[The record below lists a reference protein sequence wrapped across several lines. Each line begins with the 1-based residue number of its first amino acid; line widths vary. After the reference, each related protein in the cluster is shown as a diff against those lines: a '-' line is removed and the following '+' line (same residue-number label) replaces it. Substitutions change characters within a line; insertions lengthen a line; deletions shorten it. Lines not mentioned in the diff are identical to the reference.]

1 MRIQD
6 LDGKKILMLGYG
18 REGQAVEKAIK
29 KSGIDYS
36 FTVADKYPDLQLV
49 AHYERG
55 RLVGN
60 MKKYLDPL
68 STFDVIIKSP
78 GIPPNDELRSLGSK
92 LTSSTQIFLDSVK
105 GTGALVIGI
114 TGSKGKSTTSTLICE
129 LLKAG
134 GKNAFLIGN
143 IGKPSIEYIDQA
155 KPGVIFVLEMSSYQL
170 MDLTT
175 SPQVAVV
182 TSFFPEHLNYH
193 GSLEAYKEAKK
204 HVARFQGKDDIVFF
218 NGLSDGAKEI
228 AAESH
233 GTRVPFSADECPV
246 PIFKTK
252 LLGEHNRSNI
262 AGAYKV
268 ARHLGVTH
276 DTCLDV
282 IKTFRG
288 LPHRLQSLGVH
299 HGIEWIDDAIS
310 TTPESTIAAL
320 DALGD
325 RVQTII
331 LGGQDRGNDFAALGK
346 RLVGSSVK
354 HVILFPG
361 SGPRI
366 HEAIIN
372 AMAQTSSPE
381 QWVALYDAADM
392 EKAVT
397 IAKEH
402 TEKGMICLLS
412 TASPSY
418 GMFKN
423 FEEKGERFAKAI
435 ADSTSLSP

>member
-1 MRIQD
+1 M
-6 LDGKKILMLGYG
+6 
-18 REGQAVEKAIK
+18 EHAIK
-29 KSGIDYS
+29 KSSTSCS
-36 FTVADKYPDLQLV
+36 FTIADKYPDLQLV
-49 AHYERG
+49 GRYERG
-55 RLVGN
+55 RLYGDT
-60 MKKYLDPL
+60 KEYLEPL
-68 STFDVIIKSP
+68 SSFDVIIKSP
-78 GIPPNDELRSLGSK
+78 GIPPNQELRELGAK
-92 LTSSTQIFLDSVK
+92 VTSSTQIFLDSIK
-105 GTGALVIGI
+105 DSGALVIGI
-114 TGSKGKSTTSTLICE
+114 TGSKGKSTTSTLIYE

-175 SPQVAVV
+175 SPQIAVV
-182 TSFFPEHLNYH
+182 TSFFPEHLDYH

-204 HVARFQGKDDIVFF
+204 HITRFQTKDDIVFY
-218 NGLSDGAKEI
+218 NGTSDGAKEI
-228 AAESH
+228 AMESSPLSH
-233 GTRVPFSADECPV
+233 RDGRGAGGEGHAKRVPFSADECPV

-331 LGGQDRGNDFAALGK
+331 LGGQDRGNDFTELGK
-346 RLVGSSVK
+346 RIVASHIK
-354 HVILFPG
+354 NVILFPG

-366 HEAIIN
+366 EKAIEA
-372 AMAQTSSPE
+372 AMLTSSKDG
-381 QWVALYDAADM
+381 QWIVFNAAADM
-392 EKAVT
+392 KTAVH
-397 IAKEH
+397 IATLKTKNQERK
-402 TEKGMICLLS
+402 TAPICLLS

-435 ADSTSLSP
+435 TDSTSLSS